1 MPQTIT
7 ADAFEDLLDDATAA
21 QIAAAASAD
30 LTALVG
36 DWTRVN
42 GISFAP
48 EPDTFT
54 ASGRAAAMQCGLI
67 LRLSDASPILRTVT
81 VTAVTDDGRIRLD
94 AVDITPDADTDPA
107 PADDA
112 PALSDEER
120 RDAMIA
126 KLTRARNRGLHGAV
140 TITTADADELIALL
154 G

>member
-7 ADAFEDLLDDATAA
+7 ADAIDDLLDDATAA
-21 QIAAAASAD
+21 QIAAAAGPE
-30 LTALVG
+30 LGRLVD
-36 DWTRVN
+36 DWSRVT

-48 EPDTFT
+48 ESDTFT
-54 ASGRAAAMQCGLI
+54 ASGTAAAMQAGLT
-67 LRLSDASPILRTVT
+67 LRFTDAPPVLRTVT
-81 VTAVTDDGRIRLD
+81 VTAVIDDGRIRLD